1 MAEAVL
7 RGFAALGVIGGFLWG
22 WRHQVHPTCSN
33 HGTAAV
39 ALNRCTSTA
48 LGAIATHW
56 GLALGGGVAIGGG
69 IGLLLAITLTRRP
82 A

>member
-1 MAEAVL
+1 MS
-7 RGFAALGVIGGFLWG
+7 GFFWG

-33 HGTAAV
+33 HGAAAV

-48 LGAIATHW
+48 LSGIATHW

-69 IGLLLAITLTRRP
+69 IGLLLAITLARRL